1 MILTSVHFLITVFLL
16 CNLTLSFS
24 IIHAFFLNQ
33 KAYADGLTQENLPPA
48 TVGNRK
54 ASLFVKVSPPILT
67 TDTKGNTYIQLRLFD
82 ANNNQTIQ
90 HVTYDITVTKGT
102 SQAGPG
108 TKPILRDFFHAH
120 NGLLTLK
127 IEPINTIS
135 GHVTI
140 NAQQDP
146 FQNAWVADPGG
157 TINLRGPV
165 LNQGGLYHIHIEI
178 FSIDNDRNIFVPDQ
192 APKFDSY
199 LSVGDVYRNNIADSG
214 QKYNTTLVS
223 YYDRVNSFKFN
234 PSTKNITWQMPF
246 DWNLSRIKKQNIFV
260 HEELR
265 LPKSWKSFVGS
276 GFAGSFNATVNGV
289 PVTGRSLAIDPFS
302 YPNAIVL
309 HYLINKND
317 LINIAEIRQKQLE
330 HPEQQQGN
338 FNSNTAAN
346 SSSSS
351 PSASNSTNTNN
362 TNTTTTAPTLTTK
375 TNRSSQ
381 SATLNKT
388 AYIIGDDGRIFMDKE
403 SPNHHSQN
411 MVASPKL
418 ILIAANNTTTGI
430 TTDNTNR
437 NSNTNNSTSVSN
449 PSIANKPKVSDEGVM
464 QFALMSNT
472 ESKKG
477 TAAATAAATVQTS
490 SDLVTDTGAIHVI
503 VSWSP
508 NPLEPTKEST
518 VKIQFSDAM
527 TSGSL
532 NSNVKYDLL
541 ILDKNGTTAVK
552 KENLVAKNGLGTV
565 NVAFPAKNVYQLEVK
580 IKELQKTGAVPD
592 LSRNGIARG
601 YVVVPEFPSA
611 IAETLTIVGALSASM
626 IMIRKINSKK
636 EK

>member
-1 MILTSVHFLITVFLL
+1 
-16 CNLTLSFS
+16 
-24 IIHAFFLNQ
+24 
-33 KAYADGLTQENLPPA
+33 
-48 TVGNRK
+48 
-54 ASLFVKVSPPILT
+54 
-67 TDTKGNTYIQLRLFD
+67 
-82 ANNNQTIQ
+82 
-90 HVTYDITVTKGT
+90 
-102 SQAGPG
+102 
-108 TKPILRDFFHAH
+108 
-120 NGLLTLK
+120 
-127 IEPINTIS
+127 
-135 GHVTI
+135 
-140 NAQQDP
+140 
-146 FQNAWVADPGG
+146 
-157 TINLRGPV
+157 
-165 LNQGGLYHIHIEI
+165 
-178 FSIDNDRNIFVPDQ
+178 
-192 APKFDSY
+192 
-199 LSVGDVYRNNIADSG
+199 
-214 QKYNTTLVS
+214 
-223 YYDRVNSFKFN
+223 
-234 PSTKNITWQMPF
+234 MPF

-330 HPEQQQGN
+330 HPEQQQQQQQQQQQGN
-338 FNSNTAAN
+338 INSTTTAAN
-346 SSSSS
+346 GSSSSS
-351 PSASNSTNTNN
+351 GPSNSTNTNN
-362 TNTTTTAPTLTTK
+362 TNTTKTTTTVPTLTTK
-375 TNRSSQ
+375 TNRSPQ
-381 SATLNKT
+381 SATVNKT
-388 AYIIGDDGRIFMDKE
+388 DYIIGDERIFMDKK
-403 SPNHHSQN
+403 SANLHSQN

-430 TTDNTNR
+430 TTANTNR
-437 NSNTNNSTSVSN
+437 NSNTNSSTSISN
-449 PSIANKPKVSDEGVM
+449 SSIANKPKVSDEGVM
-464 QFALMSNT
+464 RFALMSNT

-503 VSWSP
+503 VSWTP

-518 VKIQFSDAM
+518 VKVQFSDAM

-565 NVAFPAKNVYQLEVK
+565 NVAFPAKNVYQLEIK
-580 IKELQKTGAVPD
+580 IKGLQKTGSVPD

-611 IAETLTIVGALSASM
+611 IAETLTMVGALSVSM
-626 IMIRKINSKK
+626 ILIRKINSKK